1 MVHFMI
7 WINIGGQMSRS
18 KANKEMYW
26 AVMFDLS
33 CERLRELHPSHN
45 DTTAYYELGA
55 FFHRNGFKHQQGS
68 AYTTIYQMQEIKVY
82 DILDRLYKTFP
93 WIYLCSK
100 DIRLTGFE
108 NVVKANIREHFR
120 RMHDHD
126 METAGCNMDYINM
139 HSEDYDISTQK
150 EEELDIVEEEVNR
163 KQTLKEALMGR
174 VLKRKEVTEKEQKKE
189 TSEWKL
195 IL

>member
-1 MVHFMI
+1 
-7 WINIGGQMSRS
+7 MSRNE
-18 KANKEMYW
+18 ANKRMYW

-55 FFHRNGFKHQQGS
+55 FFHRNGFNHQQGS
-68 AYTTIYQMQEIKVY
+68 VYTTKFKAKETDVY
-82 DILDRLYKTFP
+82 NIMNILYREFP
-93 WIYLCSK
+93 WIYHCSK
-100 DIRLTGFE
+100 DVRLTGFE
-108 NVVKANIREHFR
+108 NVVKSNIREHFR
-120 RMHDHD
+120 KMHDHD
-126 METAGCNMDYINM
+126 METAGCDIDYINM
-139 HSEDYDISTQK
+139 HSEDYNTSTRK
-150 EEELDIVEEEVNR
+150 EEELDIVEEEMKR

-189 TSEWKL
+189 TAEWKL

>member
-1 MVHFMI
+1 MI
-7 WINIGGQMSRS
+7 ETSIGGQMSRNE
-18 KANKEMYW
+18 ANKKMYW

-33 CERLRELHPSHN
+33 CEKLRELHPAHN

-68 AYTTIYQMQEIKVY
+68 VYTTRIKVTASDVY
-82 DILDRLYKTFP
+82 GVMDKLYEAFP
-93 WIYLCSK
+93 WIYPCSK

-150 EEELDIVEEEVNR
+150 EEELDIVEEEVKR

-189 TSEWKL
+189 TAEWKL